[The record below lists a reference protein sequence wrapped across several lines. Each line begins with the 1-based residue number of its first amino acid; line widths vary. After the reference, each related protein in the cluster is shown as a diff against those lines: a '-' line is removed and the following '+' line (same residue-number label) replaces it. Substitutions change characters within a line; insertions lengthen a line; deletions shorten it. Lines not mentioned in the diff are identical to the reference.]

1 MQLFY
6 LRREVSHK
14 VLYMWNFWQTAS
26 LRYAVI
32 HAKLINAR
40 EESDWPQS
48 TKVNHL
54 SIKIPK
60 SSWWME
66 GNKITMVQLI
76 HSAQL
81 AKVASPKVSCL
92 DSWRVLK
99 KKLSWKLSILKFDVN
114 LILRIC
120 RKALEILG
128 WHSVV
133 VRCSNHQSVE
143 TCLREETLNLNAL
156 LKLEPPQFQPYR

>member
-1 MQLFY
+1 MVQLFY

-14 VLYMWNFWQTAS
+14 VLYMWNFWQPAS

-40 EESDWPQS
+40 EESDWPQCS
-48 TKVNHL
+48 KVNHL

-60 SSWWME
+60 KFLVNGRE
-66 GNKITMVQLI
+66 QNHMVELI

-92 DSWRVLK
+92 DSSRVLK
-99 KKLSWKLSILKFDVN
+99 KKLSWSWASWN
-114 LILRIC
+114 LMWIWSRIC
-120 RKALEILG
+120 RKKLGILG
-128 WHSVV
+128 WHTVV

-156 LKLEPPQFQPYR
+156 LKLEPPQFQLHR